1 MRAQGVAFQRRSEGR
16 PRRLN
21 GAIMVPVLVMV
32 LLVSMPSVQ
41 AAPPTRTVFEAEG
54 FELRAGQGCSFK
66 VAIAPA
72 DDAPL
77 LTETVFSDGDAMV
90 QIRDGFIRLTNVKT
104 GESIVHHSQYRTMWT
119 FDALTDQI
127 YAEDDGTAMWWF
139 FPGDVGPYGVVGKPG
154 LFLSLTG
161 QVDTTWDPNTGLI
174 TSFDLDGRINSD
186 LCALLSS

>member
-1 MRAQGVAFQRRSEGR
+1 MRAQGVAFRKRSEGR

-127 YAEDDGTAMWWF
+127 HAEDDGTAMWWF

>member
-21 GAIMVPVLVMV
+21 GSIMVPVLVMV

>member
-1 MRAQGVAFQRRSEGR
+1 
-16 PRRLN
+16 
-21 GAIMVPVLVMV
+21 MVPVLVMV

>member
-1 MRAQGVAFQRRSEGR
+1 MRAQGVAFRKRSEGR